1 MLQTIRH
8 IGWLVARVTPGTYG
22 FDLARIPGVIGHG
35 SRMSERGD
43 CGQVI
48 AEEPGA

>member
-1 MLQTIRH
+1 MLETILH
-8 IGWLVARVTPGTYG
+8 IGWLAAHVTPGADG
-22 FDLARIPGVIGHG
+22 LDLARIPGVIGHG
-35 SRMSERGD
+35 SQMSERGD